1 LAGYS
6 ATNTRRI
13 EEEAVIVRIFVD
25 VHELSEVAEVYA
37 DCLTAT
43 QQDELRESEVP
54 IILQINYTTK
64 TTLLI
69 PEG

>member
-1 LAGYS
+1 
-6 ATNTRRI
+6 
-13 EEEAVIVRIFVD
+13 VD
-25 VHELSEVAEVYA
+25 VQELSEVAEVYA

-43 QQDELRESEVP
+43 QQDELRESKVP
-54 IILQINYTTK
+54 IILQINYTTR